1 MEHDVFY
8 KSMLDNTY
16 EGIYFVDNER
26 KISFWNKAAELITG
40 YSSED
45 VIGKYCYKN
54 ILDHVDGAGN
64 HLCMSGC
71 PLHDTIQDG
80 IAREAEVFLRHKN
93 GHRIPVSVRVISL
106 MENDKIVG
114 AVELFVDSTQKQEE
128 IRKVEIYKTLALK
141 DQLTGLPNRRYIESF
156 LESKLSEFMSFQ
168 IPFGVLFIDV
178 DDFKNFN
185 DTYGHDTGD
194 EVLKMVA
201 STCSGL
207 TRSTDLFGR
216 QGGDEFVAVLTGSN
230 EATISMVSESMRR
243 LVSEYVFSDKD
254 IHVSISIGSTL
265 VKIEDSVTGILKRAD
280 SLLYQSKQCG
290 RNRVTFE
297 G

>member
-1 MEHDVFY
+1 MEHEDFY

-45 VIGKYCYKN
+45 VIGKYCYNN
-54 ILDHVDGAGN
+54 ILDHVDSAGN
-64 HLCMSGC
+64 NLCMAGC
-71 PLHDTIQDG
+71 PLHHTIEDG
-80 IAREAEVFLRHKN
+80 ISREAEVFLRHKN
-93 GHRIPVSVRVISL
+93 GNRIPVSVRVIPL
-106 MENDKIVG
+106 MENDKVVG
-114 AVELFVDSTQKQEE
+114 AVELFADATKKQEE
-128 IRKVEIYKTLALK
+128 SKKVEKYKTLALR
-141 DQLTGLPNRRYIESF
+141 DQLTGLSNRRYIESF

-201 STCSGL
+201 STCSGI

-216 QGGDEFVAVLTGSN
+216 LGGDEFVAVLTGSN
-230 EATISMVSESMRR
+230 EGNIGMVSESMRK
-243 LVSEYVFSDKD
+243 LVEDFEFLDKD
-254 IHVSISIGSTL
+254 LHVSISIGSTL
-265 VKIEDSVTGILKRAD
+265 VKTDDSVTGILKRAD
-280 SLLYQSKQCG
+280 SLLYKSKRGG
-290 RNRVTFE
+290 RNKVTF